1 MKKLITI
8 GLCIATAAI
17 AAVLAYRIGVKRG
30 VQHAI
35 EDSEHFV
42 LDTEVHDDYDYDLY
56 IYLDGESYL
65 TTLFIG

>member
-17 AAVLAYRIGVKRG
+17 AAFFAYRIGVKRG

-35 EDSEHFV
+35 EDSEYWV
-42 LDTEVHDDYDYDLY
+42 LDFDEHDDYDWDLH
-56 IYLDGESYL
+56 ICLDGEHYING
-65 TTLFIG
+65 LFIG